1 MEQTGTRISRATTT
15 GWLDW
20 MHGELWLLPDGLL
33 RTPSGW
39 MASIANGMKMRT
51 LGALLP
57 ATDSSRT
64 FDDGVFANGSATWLS
79 YDLIES
85 AALHTGIIH
94 DRLRVVTSDGRTRK
108 LLWLRSERVTRKL
121 EPVLRQR
128 LGARF
133 LVD

>member
-1 MEQTGTRISRATTT
+1 MEHAATRISRATTT

-39 MASIANGMKMRT
+39 MASIANGMTMQT
-51 LGALLP
+51 GALPP
-57 ATDSSRT
+57 AVDFSRT
-64 FDDGVFANGSATWLS
+64 FADGVLANGATTWLS

-108 LLWLRSERVTRKL
+108 LLWLRSERVTQKL

-133 LVD
+133 ATD